1 MDNSATGGQSGLMLE
16 ELFWEMVLW
25 IMAQVDKVLDR
36 LGVGPP

>member
-1 MDNSATGGQSGLMLE
+1 MMLE